1 MIATRNERIA
11 LHSIA
16 SRMCYTCNRE
26 AEEKIR
32 DDIDRQA
39 MYSRSTFS
47 SRFEDRISYHPNL
60 LLSQRI
66 SLYVVFPFSVVPR
79 EEHEEDDA
87 ILRVMRILHAMMKS
101 HDRARRSI
109 RGRLQLVY

>member
-1 MIATRNERIA
+1 MIATHNESIA

-39 MYSRSTFS
+39 MYSRSAFS
-47 SRFEDRISYHPNL
+47 PRFESKFDYNPNL

-66 SLYVVFPFSVVPR
+66 SLYVVFPFSVGPR

-101 HDRARRSI
+101 HGRARRSV